1 MIGQQKEKESVN
13 DISVEQ
19 VVDYFQNILEVLQKN
34 DEGSTVYDDAVT
46 ELTELGDQLSDM
58 SHNWI
63 NLTTLY

>member
-1 MIGQQKEKESVN
+1 MDN
-13 DISVEQ
+13 ISVEQ
-19 VVDYFQNILEVLQKN
+19 VVDYFQGILEVLEKN
-34 DEGSTVYDDAVT
+34 DEGSTVYDGAVT